1 MSQKPSRAAR
11 ERDGGKSFDGF
22 SLPPHNIVIIGVDT
36 EHGPEHPL
44 YSQRAVDIAAGRR
57 DYDMRFLRSLH
68 TFGVKQPISVRL
80 EQVPVTSPADEPWPA
95 HMRGELVHVVV
106 TGRHRVLYGRR
117 VAEEKEASGEIGDR
131 SRWQIR
137 CSLEHAKKDTDL
149 LAIVADENVCRRV
162 LDDEEM
168 AEGILRGV
176 NASITIDE
184 MAERY
189 GISVGKAKRL
199 KARAEGVPEK
209 PKRAPVERISAA
221 ALARAANRLR
231 TEQPAWDATD
241 VADLMEAMR
250 GKKFIKSCSPRVQD
264 LILTAGDE

>member
-44 YSQRAVDIAAGRR
+44 YSQRAVDLVAGLIPYEGRL
-57 DYDMRFLRSLH
+57 LRSIH
-68 TFGVKQPISVRL
+68 TFGVKQV
-80 EQVPVTSPADEPWPA
+80 VTLQLVDVADGDTLWPA
-95 HMRGELVHVVV
+95 HMRGQKVHVLV
-106 TGRHRVLYGRR
+106 TGRRRVLYGRR
-117 VAEEKEASGEIGDR
+117 VVKEKFEAGAIGGLD
-131 SRWQIR
+131 RWQIK
-137 CSLEHAKKDTDL
+137 CTLEHAKAAADL
-149 LAIVADENVCRRV
+149 VAIVADENVCRRV
-162 LDDEEM
+162 LGDDEI
-168 AEGILRGV
+168 AEGIMHGL
-176 NASITIDE
+176 NANYTIEE

-189 GISVGKAKRL
+189 GITVSKAKRL

-209 PKRAPVERISAA
+209 PKRTPAERISAA
-221 ALARAANRLR
+221 ALARATNRLR
-231 TEQPAWDATD
+231 TEQPAWDAVD
-241 VADLMEAMR
+241 VADLMEAVR

>member
-36 EHGPEHPL
+36 EHGPEHAL

-80 EQVPVTSPADEPWPA
+80 EQVPADDEAWPERF
-95 HMRGELVHVVV
+95 RGELVHVVV

-149 LAIVADENVCRRV
+149 IAIVADENVCRRV
-162 LDDEEM
+162 LDDEEI

-176 NASITIDE
+176 NASITIEE
-184 MAERY
+184 MAERF
-189 GISVGKAKRL
+189 GITVSKAKRL

-209 PKRAPVERISAA
+209 PRRPAAERISAA
-221 ALARAANRLR
+221 ALGRATRRLR
-231 TEQPAWDATD
+231 TEQPAWDAAD
-241 VADLMEAMR
+241 VADLMDAMR
-250 GKKFIKSCSPRVQD
+250 GKKFIQSCSPRVQD